1 MQKLKKENNSRS
13 TITNTTRLKRATQ
26 TAHFNNNNINNN
38 VSTRNAST
46 AVAAVVAQEDKTVAT
61 VTTRTSTTIRI
72 QPTAQATNHTTDSR
86 ESTRTRRPTIRR
98 VRIPI
103 IGPSIRNRPPD
114 LGNRKTALPI
124 STIRRVLIDS
134 LIIIITAMPNLNIY
148 LVNFFCFISIITILF
163 FFLAFFFYYF
173 IQIRLLTLLDM
184 NFII

>member
-26 TAHFNNNNINNN
+26 TAHFNNN

-46 AVAAVVAQEDKTVAT
+46 AAAVVAAADKTVAT

-148 LVNFFCFISIITILF
+148 LVINFFFVSF
-163 FFLAFFFYYF
+163 
-173 IQIRLLTLLDM
+173 Q
-184 NFII
+184 